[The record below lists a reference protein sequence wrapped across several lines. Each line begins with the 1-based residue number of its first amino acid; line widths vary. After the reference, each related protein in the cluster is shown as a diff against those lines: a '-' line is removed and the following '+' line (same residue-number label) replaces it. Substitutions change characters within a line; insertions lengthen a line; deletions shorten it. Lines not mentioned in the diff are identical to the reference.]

1 MDLSQKLKQAR
12 LDAGLSQKALC
23 GDRITRNML
32 SQIENGSA
40 RPSMDTLRYL
50 AGQLGKPLSY
60 FLDDHAVTSPNQ
72 ALMEKA
78 RQASPSD
85 VLHLLGDYQG
95 PDATFDRERWLMEAL
110 ACLALAEDAL
120 SQGKPAYAK
129 HLLERAAVA
138 GSCTPY
144 YTQETERRWLL
155 LCWQAGEHILEN
167 RLPDLTPELLLR
179 AAAALET
186 GSFDR
191 CAALLDAATTKDPL
205 WHYTKAR
212 LHFAQKQFAEAK
224 PHFEAAWE
232 YAPTLCCSRLEDCC
246 RETKDFAG
254 AYFYACKLREL
265 EKAKSQD
272 FTNF

>member
-1 MDLSQKLKQAR
+1 M
-12 LDAGLSQKALC
+12 
-23 GDRITRNML
+23 
-32 SQIENGSA
+32 
-40 RPSMDTLRYL
+40 
-50 AGQLGKPLSY
+50 
-60 FLDDHAVTSPNQ
+60 
-72 ALMEKA
+72 
-78 RQASPSD
+78 
-85 VLHLLGDYQG
+85 
-95 PDATFDRERWLMEAL
+95 
-110 ACLALAEDAL
+110 
-120 SQGKPAYAK
+120 
-129 HLLERAAVA
+129 A